1 MLSPATLYRTI
12 TIATLLCSSAC
23 SDDNDPLSTLS
34 APIDT
39 SSGAPPGTS
48 TDDATSS
55 TSDDP
60 TGGTGLPADRPVCNP
75 ADDLEPNEVEDEA
88 YVLNNITDED
98 SSEDFVESILAGDVD
113 VDWFAYMG
121 QDVALAYVDPTGNLA
136 ADQEIRL
143 CIFVECADGNTM
155 PFTCEDSSYD
165 ESPDGRPGCCDTG
178 VSAVV
183 SIDLEC
189 VNDSGDESAYIFM
202 RVDRGHPDECVPYDI
217 DYHF

>member
-1 MLSPATLYRTI
+1 M
-12 TIATLLCSSAC
+12 
-23 SDDNDPLSTLS
+23 STLS
-34 APIDT
+34 APIGT

-48 TDDATSS
+48 TDDATTGAADDSTSS

-60 TGGTGLPADRPVCNP
+60 TGSTGLPADRPVCNP
-75 ADDLEPNEVEDEA
+75 VDDLEPNEIEDEA
-88 YVLNNITDED
+88 YVLNNITDDD
-98 SSEDFVESILAGDVD
+98 SSGDFVESILAGDVD

-121 QDVALAYVDPTGNLA
+121 QDVAFAVVDPTSSLA

-143 CIFVECADGNTM
+143 CVFVECADGNTV
-155 PFTCEDSSYD
+155 PFTCVDSIYD

-178 VSAVV
+178 VSALV
-183 SIDLEC
+183 SIDLYC
-189 VNDSGDESAYIFM
+189 GNDGGDESAYIFM